1 MYIGHTD
8 GSSTI
13 IAKDA
18 SVKYSVLYM
27 YLVHNMHVHYN
38 S

>member
-1 MYIGHTD
+1 MYIDDTD

-13 IAKDA
+13 IGKDA
-18 SVKYSVLYM
+18 LVKYSVLYM